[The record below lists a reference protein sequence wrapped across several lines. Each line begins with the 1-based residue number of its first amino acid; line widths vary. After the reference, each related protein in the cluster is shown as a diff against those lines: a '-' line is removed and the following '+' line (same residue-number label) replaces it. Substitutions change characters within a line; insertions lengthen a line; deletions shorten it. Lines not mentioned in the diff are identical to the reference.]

1 MNLKFIWS
9 TLEESSEILFDNYG
23 YPAADKA
30 AEELSLPPGYYAWVT
45 PLSRS
50 FAASAAESSSGRR
63 RKGQRSR

>member
-30 AEELSLPPGYYAWVT
+30 AEELSLPPATT
-45 PLSRS
+45 P
-50 FAASAAESSSGRR
+50 G
-63 RKGQRSR
+63 